1 MRRFC
6 LQHLSSIFC
15 LCLIV
20 TSSYVLF
27 DLLDI
32 DGSSF
37 KEHAQV
43 CGFEAVMPTCSGE
56 VRPPATNDP
65 APWTESSRALLY
77 NGGRLTSL
85 GPRPAL
91 VSVSRDLRVHT
102 RKATQREPA
111 SLARGSDPARRSV

>member
-6 LQHLSSIFC
+6 LRHLSSIFC

-56 VRPPATNDP
+56 VRPPSTKDHAL
-65 APWTESSRALLY
+65 WTESSRTLLY

-91 VSVSRDLRVHT
+91 VSVSRSLRVHT

-111 SLARGSDPARRSV
+111 SLARGSDPSRRSV

>member
-6 LQHLSSIFC
+6 LRHLSSIFC

-56 VRPPATNDP
+56 IRPPATKDH
-65 APWTESSRALLY
+65 APWTESSRTLLY

-85 GPRPAL
+85 ASRL
-91 VSVSRDLRVHT
+91 VLRSVSRDLRVHI

-111 SLARGSDPARRSV
+111 SLARGSDPARQSV